1 MFGAILREKI
11 SQIQTSMSKIL
22 NIHNDTL
29 YSKVII
35 NLAKFMEKSFV
46 YFFKDFSQI
55 YEHQIGA
62 ANYYTFPEII
72 E

>member
-1 MFGAILREKI
+1 
-11 SQIQTSMSKIL
+11 MSKNL
-22 NIHNDTL
+22 NIHNDTI

-55 YEHQIGA
+55 CEHQIGA